1 LPYVEWTS
9 EIRGHHKI
17 GELMLLL
24 KITRREAV
32 GIVGCI
38 SSWAIQYRPGGEFE
52 KKLVASAVEWE
63 KDPKLLVAAL
73 LDAGWLDEVSDKMVR
88 IHDWEE
94 VTRGYRKAREDAR
107 IRTLKSRIA
116 RGTASPEELEEAE
129 AEKEQP
135 KPDRS
140 SDPYKLVTDIYCKVN
155 PLLHKRGTVEAKI
168 RAAVKA
174 GANLQEIEKAVF
186 EDAKCK
192 DVEIWDLLK
201 PLTPNGVS
209 LRPAS
214 RPDLKEVS
222 AKLDEIG
229 KKFTDRKAEAK

>member
-1 LPYVEWTS
+1 VEWTS
-9 EIRGHHKI
+9 EIRDHPKI
-17 GELMLLL
+17 LDLMATL

-32 GIVGCI
+32 GIIGCL
-38 SSWAIQYRPGGEFE
+38 SSWAIQYRPGGEIE
-52 KKLVASAVEWE
+52 KKLVAVAVEWE
-63 KDPKLLVAAL
+63 KGREVLLAAL
-73 LDAGWLDEVSDKMVR
+73 LDAGWLDEINDRTVK
-88 IHDWEE
+88 IHDWEDI
-94 VTRGYRKAREDAR
+94 TRGYRRAR
-107 IRTLKSRIA
+107 IDAAARTRKNRLE
-116 RGTASPEELEEAE
+116 RGLPVDDPPEPEE
-129 AEKEQP
+129 KP
-135 KPDRS
+135 NPDRS

-174 GANLQEIEKAVF
+174 GANLQEIEVAVS

-214 RPDLKEVS
+214 RPDMKEVAS
-222 AKLDEIG
+222 KLDEIQ
-229 KKFTDRKAEAK
+229 KKFTDRKAAL